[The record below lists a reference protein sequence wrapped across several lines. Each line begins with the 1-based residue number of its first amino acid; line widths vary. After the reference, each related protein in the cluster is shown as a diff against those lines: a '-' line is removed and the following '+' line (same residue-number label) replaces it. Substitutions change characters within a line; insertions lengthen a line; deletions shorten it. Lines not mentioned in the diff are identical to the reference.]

1 MVECTP
7 INDLQ
12 LYMSYWP
19 MTPYDHPGSW
29 HFAYI
34 NFGCYGNGQQLI
46 MFVPLSTESPSTLIN
61 QVGPPMLHTGI
72 YKSTTT
78 IPTDELQSQ
87 QGYFS
92 SMQYIIAPDLAIT
105 PGAGT
110 DPTQGN
116 AVQEQAAQDSYLS
129 SVCNIETLGI
139 GLS

>member
-1 MVECTP
+1 
-7 INDLQ
+7 
-12 LYMSYWP
+12 
-19 MTPYDHPGSW
+19 
-29 HFAYI
+29 
-34 NFGCYGNGQQLI
+34 
-46 MFVPLSTESPSTLIN
+46 
-61 QVGPPMLHTGI
+61 MLHTGI

-116 AVQEQAAQDSYLS
+116 AVQEQARLPRIAIFRQ
-129 SVCNIETLGI
+129 CATLKHWE
-139 GLS
+139 